1 MGTEEKIE
9 YGRMYEV
16 RLSLGDI
23 MPKLNGRH
31 KVWTLRFDERGAYLH
46 RLYKSRTRAEV
57 VRKLIAWYRATRNN
71 LKYRNVGNSFFRG
84 LPYSVDAVLE
94 VKDDYGEVVFNPN
107 MRSNL
112 PKNRLLTPDK
122 VDEIVKLG
130 NGKFVKNTK
139 YKKQGSFVL
148 TDEYMKMDRN
158 RNFKSTFLKKI
169 PDVPYLYKHKI
180 DMSYYAGIRI
190 GRDSIDLSL
199 PTKKVD
205 VTYYTRSGK
214 EISFTATEGKRIRAK
229 TKFMKLNSHS
239 LESAIVEAKKLKNK
253 YKKWDIEKL
262 QN

>member
-1 MGTEEKIE
+1 MKGTEEVD

-16 RLSLGDI
+16 RLNLGDVI
-23 MPKLNGRH
+23 PYLNGRH

-46 RLYKSRTRAEV
+46 RLYKARTRAEV
-57 VRKLIAWYRATRNN
+57 VKKLIMWYRATRNN
-71 LKYRNVGNSFFRG
+71 LKYRGIGNSLFRG

-94 VKDDYGEVVFNPN
+94 VKDDYDEVVLDRN

-112 PKNRLLTPDK
+112 PKNRLLTSDIVDK
-122 VDEIVKLG
+122 VVKLG

-148 TDEYMKMDRN
+148 TDEYMEMDKN
-158 RNFKSTFLKKI
+158 RNFKSRFLIKV
-169 PDVPYLYKHKI
+169 PDTPYLYKHNI
-180 DMSYYAGIRI
+180 NMSYYAGIRI

-199 PTKKVD
+199 PTEKVD

-239 LESAIVEAKKLKNK
+239 LESAIVEARKLKNK
-253 YKKWDIEKL
+253 YKNGI
-262 QN
+262 

>member
-1 MGTEEKIE
+1 MGKLTGEVD

-16 RLSLGDI
+16 RLNLGDAI
-23 MPKLNGRH
+23 PKLNGKH

-46 RLYKSRTRAEV
+46 RLYKARTRAEV
-57 VRKLIAWYRATRNN
+57 VKRVIMWYRGTRNN
-71 LKYRNVGNSFFRG
+71 LKYREIGNSIFRG

-94 VKDDYGEVVFNPN
+94 VKDDYDEVVLDIN

-112 PKNRLLTPDK
+112 PKNRLITPDIVDK
-122 VDEIVKLG
+122 VVKLG

-158 RNFKSTFLKKI
+158 RNYKQTYLVKV
-169 PDVPYLYKHKI
+169 PDTPYLYRHKI

-199 PTKKVD
+199 PTEKVD

-214 EISFTATEGKRIRAK
+214 EISYTATEGKRIRAK
-229 TKFMKLNSHS
+229 TKFIKLNSYS

-253 YKKWDIEKL
+253 YKNGI
-262 QN
+262 